1 MEYKMMHCYS
11 KNSNLLA
18 LIDVN
23 AISEITWHKDGMYIY
38 WRNKVQDYEEI
49 EPTTER
55 AGCIICDWTKVEAVD
70 IETLKYLMKH
80 GSTIILED
88 TAIYTTDEVLAVYDT
103 IKEQPELTE
112 EDIAEGIKCSLL

>member
-11 KNSNLLA
+11 KHSNLLT

-49 EPTTER
+49 NPTTER
-55 AGCIICDWTKVEAVD
+55 AGCIICDWTKVENISA
-70 IETLKYLMKH
+70 ETMQYLMRH
-80 GSTIILED
+80 GTTIILED
-88 TAIYTTDEVLAVYDT
+88 TAVYTTDEVLASYNT
-103 IKEQPELTE
+103 IKEQSELTE
-112 EDIAEGIKCSLL
+112 EDITEGIKCSLL

>member
-1 MEYKMMHCYS
+1 MTYKMMHCYS
-11 KNSNLLA
+11 KKSNLLA
-18 LIDVN
+18 LIAVN

-55 AGCIICDWTKVEAVD
+55 AGCIICDWTKVETVD
-70 IETLKYLMKH
+70 VETLKYLAKH
-80 GSTIILED
+80 DTTIILED
-88 TAIYTTDEVLAVYDT
+88 TAIYTTDKVLIAYKT
-103 IKEQPELTE
+103 IKEYPELTE

>member
-1 MEYKMMHCYS
+1 MNYKMMHCYS
-11 KNSNLLA
+11 KHSKLLA

-23 AISEITWHKDGMYIY
+23 AISEITWHEDGMYIY
-38 WRNKVQDYEEI
+38 WRNKVQDYDEI

-55 AGCIICDWTKVEAVD
+55 AGCIICDWTKVETVNV
-70 IETLKYLMKH
+70 ETMQYLMKH
-80 GSTIILED
+80 GTTIILED
-88 TAIYTTDEVLAVYDT
+88 DTIYTTDEVHAAYNT

>member
-23 AISEITWHKDGMYIY
+23 AISEITWHEDGMYIY
-38 WRNKVQDYEEI
+38 WRKKVQDYKEI

-70 IETLKYLMKH
+70 VETLKYLAKH
-80 GSTIILED
+80 DTTIILED
-88 TAIYTTDEVLAVYDT
+88 TAIYTTDEVLAAYNT
-103 IKEQPELTE
+103 IQE
-112 EDIAEGIKCSLL
+112 